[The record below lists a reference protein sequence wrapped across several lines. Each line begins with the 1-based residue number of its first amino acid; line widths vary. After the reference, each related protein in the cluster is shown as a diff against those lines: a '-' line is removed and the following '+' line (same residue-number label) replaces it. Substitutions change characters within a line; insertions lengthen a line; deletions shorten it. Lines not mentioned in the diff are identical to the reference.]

1 MPGASESQITKHGE
15 RMSDTPKSR
24 RTFLTA
30 VAGAAGVTAIAP
42 LLGHGELEA
51 ESPDAPWDLSWLNE
65 LKGKHRQVFDV
76 VQKMEDVPGPLHTV
90 GNYLDAWRDVY
101 HLEFPNVNTVVGIA
115 GSGFPINVGDAIWAK
130 YKLGEKWQIT
140 DGATKGAPTR
150 NVFLE
155 APEGETKRASVK
167 GLQAR
172 GTIFCQCNNALKAIA
187 KELAMASHD
196 TFDNVYAELVAG
208 LNPGVRLVPAK
219 TMLIGLAQEHGC
231 AYETV

>member
-1 MPGASESQITKHGE
+1 MPAS
-15 RMSDTPKSR
+15 PKSR

-30 VAGAAGVTAIAP
+30 VAGAAGATAFAP
-42 LLGHGELEA
+42 LFSRGALEA
-51 ESPDAPWDLSWLNE
+51 ESPDAPWDLSWLNQ

-101 HLEFPNVNTVVGIA
+101 HLEFPQVNTVLGIA
-115 GSGFPINVGDAIWAK
+115 GGGFPINVSDAIWAK
-130 YKLGEKWQIT
+130 YRIGEKWQIT
-140 DGATKGAPTR
+140 DGAAKGAPTH
-150 NVFLE
+150 NVYLE

-187 KELAMASHD
+187 KEFAMGSHD
-196 TFDNVYAELVAG
+196 AFEDVYAELVAG